1 MNELLYVGG
10 EKPETIRWGCRTKV
24 ISDMLP
30 PSRTLKTKYTVKGLK
45 KKTTY
50 YVRVRYYD
58 GEGYSVWSKTKKIK
72 TK

>member
-1 MNELLYVGG
+1 MNIVKDVKIKKG
-10 EKPETIRWGCRTKV
+10 
-24 ISDMLP
+24 
-30 PSRTLKTKYTVKGLK
+30 KTKYVVKGLK